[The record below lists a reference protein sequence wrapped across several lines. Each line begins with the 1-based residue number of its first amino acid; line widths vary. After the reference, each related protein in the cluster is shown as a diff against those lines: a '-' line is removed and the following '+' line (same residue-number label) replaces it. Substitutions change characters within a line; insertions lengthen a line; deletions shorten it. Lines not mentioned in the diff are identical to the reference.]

1 MLRRV
6 VMIPY
11 QDLYIYEVSGELL
24 GSRDYFKEDFVGC
37 WNEGD
42 VSFLFF
48 SVPHDREVNT
58 FLRRRRKNLR
68 STHVLDYQSWQAGEE
83 LKPFTIG
90 PLVISPPWEEGV
102 VGPGQ
107 SLIRLDPC
115 VVFGTG
121 YHPTTHSCLRALVE
135 ICQGEKPR
143 RVLDLGTGSGI
154 LALAAAKLGAEEI
167 LAVDLNEL
175 AVETA
180 LRNVLLNDESPRI
193 EVRRGKAED
202 FVEEEAD
209 LLCANLHFQAIAAL
223 LERQAFFRKRW
234 LILSGLLERD
244 RQEVEHR
251 LLKGG
256 LEIYLRAQDKHW
268 TTLVV
273 LNRTAGAD

>member
-1 MLRRV
+1 MLRKI

-24 GSRDYFKEDFVGC
+24 GSRNYFKEDFVGC

-48 SVPHDREVNT
+48 SAPHDKEVNA
-58 FLRRRRKNLR
+58 FLRKKRKLLL

-83 LKPFTIG
+83 LKPFNIG
-90 PLVISPPWEEGV
+90 SLVVSPPWEEGV
-102 VGPGQ
+102 VGPGEK
-107 SLIRLDPC
+107 LIRLDPC

-121 YHPTTHSCLRALVE
+121 YHATTRSCLRALVE
-135 ICQGEKPR
+135 IYEKERPK

-154 LALAAAKLGAEEI
+154 LALAAAKLGAEEV

-180 LRNVLLNDESPRI
+180 LRNVLLNDESARI
-193 EVRRGKAED
+193 EVKRGKAED

-209 LLCANLHFQAIAAL
+209 LLCANLHFQVIVTL
-223 LERQAFFRKRW
+223 LERQAFFKKRW

-244 RQEVEHR
+244 RQEIEHR
-251 LLKGG
+251 LLGGG
-256 LEIYLRAQDKHW
+256 LEIYLSVREKHW

-273 LNRTAGAD
+273 LNRNESGD

>member
-1 MLRRV
+1 MLRKI

-11 QDLYIYEVSGELL
+11 QDLYIYEISGKLP

-37 WNEGD
+37 WNEDD

-48 SVPHDREVNT
+48 SAPHDKEVNV
-58 FLRRRRKNLR
+58 FLRKKRKDLL

-90 PLVISPPWEEGV
+90 PLVISPPWEEGII
-102 VGPGQ
+102 GPGEN
-107 SLIRLDPC
+107 LIRLDPC

-121 YHPTTHSCLRALVE
+121 YHPTTRSCLCALVE
-135 ICQGEKPR
+135 IYQKEKPR

-154 LALAAAKLGAEEI
+154 LALAAARLGAERI
-167 LAVDLNEL
+167 LAVDVNEL

-180 LRNVLLNDESPRI
+180 LRNLLLNNESTRI
-193 EVRRGKAED
+193 EVKQGRAED

-209 LLCANLHFQAIAAL
+209 LLCANLHFQVISAL
-223 LERQAFFRKRW
+223 LDRRAFFRKRW

-244 RQEVEHR
+244 RREVERR
-251 LLKGG
+251 LSGG
-256 LEIYLRAQDKHW
+256 TLEIYQRLQDKHW
-268 TTLVV
+268 TTLVAV
-273 LNRTAGAD
+273 NRSEGGD